1 MDATTRK
8 KVFGTL
14 LKSRNFHLFVILFL
28 LVVFWWQLI
37 TPFYAI
43 IICSIATVFCLNFP
57 IIRILPN
64 DGEIPRTSSSASSG
78 PGDQRKFD
86 VLIIGTGMSGAIM
99 AMILSKKGYSV
110 LMVEGTTHP
119 RFTLGESSIGETP
132 MWWKIL
138 AARFEL
144 PELFYMSSAKG
155 ILKFI
160 GLSHG
165 LKDSFS
171 YIYHRE
177 GKEFSNEETVQ
188 AVTFKGGPFGRDV
201 HFYRQDTDYFLFQ
214 SALKYG
220 AKALQGIAIK
230 SAKTDLA
237 EGVKLELVN
246 GQIYTG
252 EYLVDA
258 SGFGSVLARELNA
271 RETPCR
277 LQNNTRV
284 LFNHFIGLGK
294 IEDIY
299 PESQKGFD
307 KPWSSGTL
315 HHIFDGGWLW
325 IIPFNNWEG
334 CKNNV
339 VSVGLCLDNLRH
351 PKPTDISPEEEFDR
365 FLKRFPSIAKQFANA
380 TTVRE
385 WASSERMQYS
395 STITC
400 GDRWCMMPH
409 AAGNV
414 DALFSRGLHNTFEL
428 VNVLCTSLLSALEK
442 PKSLGGARFAG
453 SSESFTFLNKMMQDT
468 LDANDLIISSA
479 YIAFKDYSTMKTWMK
494 VWFLG
499 SVNAAIFKVRTY
511 LRYMQTKDKKCL
523 ENPFHDAVRPGAIGP
538 LTPGF
543 SEWMTTASTIIRKVN
558 DGVPPEKVAR
568 ELHDV
573 LKNLP
578 FCPPIPFLR
587 ELETRKVNLNYP
599 AFFPTLVLWG
609 KFRSSSPKLYDFHP
623 IFMLR
628 LWVMT
633 WFGPFKGQI
642 Y

>member
-1 MDATTRK
+1 MDAITRGK
-8 KVFGTL
+8 L
-14 LKSRNFHLFVILFL
+14 LEALRKSHKFHLLVVFLL

-37 TPFYAI
+37 TPFHAFI
-43 IICSIATVFCLNFP
+43 GCLLVTAFFLNFP

-64 DGEIPRTSSSASSG
+64 DGEVPRSSSSASSG

-99 AMILSKKGYSV
+99 AMILSKRGYSV

-132 MWWKIL
+132 MWWKVL
-138 AARFEL
+138 AARFEI

-160 GLSHG
+160 GISHG
-165 LKDSFS
+165 LKDSFN

-177 GKEFSNEETVQ
+177 GEEFQLDHTIQ

-201 HFYRQDTDYFLFQ
+201 HFYRQDTDSYLFQ
-214 SALKYG
+214 AALKYG
-220 AKALQGIAIK
+220 AKALQGIGIK
-230 SAKTDLA
+230 NAKANLED
-237 EGVKLELVN
+237 GVRLELVN
-246 GQIYTG
+246 GETFTG
-252 EYLVDA
+252 EYLIDA

-277 LQNNTRV
+277 LRNNTRV
-284 LFNHFIGLGK
+284 LFNHFIGLRN

-299 PESQKGFD
+299 PEAQKGFD

-315 HHIFDGGWLW
+315 HHVFDGGWLW

-334 CKNNV
+334 CTNNI

-351 PKPTDISPEEEFDR
+351 PKPTDISPSEEFDR
-365 FLKRFPSIAKQFANA
+365 FLQRFPSIAKQFANA

-385 WASSERMQYS
+385 WVSSERMQYS

-428 VNVLCTSLLSALEK
+428 VNLLCTSLLSALEQ
-442 PKSLGGARFAG
+442 PKSLGGSRFAG
-453 SSESFTFLNKMMQDT
+453 SSPNFSFLNKIMQDT
-468 LDANDLIISSA
+468 LDANDQMISGA
-479 YIAFKDYSTMKTWMK
+479 YVSFKDFSTLK
-494 VWFLG
+494 VWLKIWFLG
-499 SVNAAIFKVRTY
+499 SVNAALFKVRTY
-511 LRYMQTKDKKCL
+511 LKYIQTGNKLFL
-523 ENPFHDAVRPGAIGP
+523 EQPFRDAVKPGAIG
-538 LTPGF
+538 
-543 SEWMTTASTIIRKVN
+543 
-558 DGVPPEKVAR
+558 
-568 ELHDV
+568 
-573 LKNLP
+573 
-578 FCPPIPFLR
+578 
-587 ELETRKVNLNYP
+587 
-599 AFFPTLVLWG
+599 
-609 KFRSSSPKLYDFHP
+609 
-623 IFMLR
+623 
-628 LWVMT
+628 
-633 WFGPFKGQI
+633 
-642 Y
+642 